1 MSLRLRENHRVYV
14 YGEYVD
20 MRSGFCK
27 LSYFVAEKMKSN
39 LLDGDLFLF
48 VGKTRKLLKAICYD
62 GTGIVLI
69 AKRLERGRYMDLKN
83 LDDEQIT
90 SEELDVLLRGS
101 QIRRS
106 KFGELALT
114 KSKMSSSISLHESP

>member
-1 MSLRLRENHRVYV
+1 VSFRFRENHRVYV

-20 MRSGFCK
+20 MRSGFCR
-27 LSYFVAEKMKSN
+27 LSYFVTEKMKSN

-62 GTGIVLI
+62 GTGLVLI

-83 LDDEQIT
+83 LDEEQIT
-90 SEELDVLLRGS
+90 SEELDILLRGS
-101 QIRRS
+101 QIRRA
-106 KFGELALT
+106 KFGESALT
-114 KSKMSSSISLHESP
+114 KRELPLKMPLHESP